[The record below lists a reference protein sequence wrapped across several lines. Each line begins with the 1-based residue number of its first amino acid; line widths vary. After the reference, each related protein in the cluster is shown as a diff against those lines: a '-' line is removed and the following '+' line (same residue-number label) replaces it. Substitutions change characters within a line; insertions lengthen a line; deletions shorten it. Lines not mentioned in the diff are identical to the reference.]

1 MIMEILNNIWQALS
15 TENEM
20 LINIFCIPLTFI
32 EVYLM
37 MGIFIKLLNISSD
50 TRHKTIFLC
59 IFSLVSITSYYFIP
73 APYYSFIDY
82 IIMFIL
88 IKKVFKLNSFKSVL
102 SVISSLIIYGIIG
115 NLVLTLL
122 IKLAKIPFEK
132 ISLVPIYRLLYINS
146 TYISVFL
153 VIKLLSLKQ
162 MYLNIL
168 DNLSSYNK
176 KILFINILVGITALS
191 VQLFIT
197 FYYISSY
204 PIMFGLLNL
213 ICLITYIVVSII
225 SLNRTM
231 NLQVKTTQLENAE
244 SYNKTLSNLYDNV
257 RGFKHDFNNMI
268 DLIGGYI
275 DHNDMDGLKKYY
287 NGLRKDC
294 VRVNNSE
301 LLNPNVINNSGIYNL
316 IVCKQ
321 TKATQLK
328 VNISLEVFFDFDHL
342 HMPIYEFSRI
352 LGILLDNAIEA
363 ASECEVKQVNLMFRE
378 SRANN
383 TQIISIE
390 NTYLNKD
397 IDTKSIFE
405 KGVSSKQNHSGIGL
419 WEIKQIILK
428 NNNIVLH
435 TTVDEKYFKQ
445 QLEIYY

>member
-1 MIMEILNNIWQALS
+1 MEILNNIWQALS

-20 LINIFCIPLTFI
+20 LINFFFIPCGFI
-32 EVYLM
+32 EAYLM
-37 MGIFIKLLNISSD
+37 MEIFVTILKISCNK
-50 TRHKTIFLC
+50 HQKAIFVC
-59 IFSLVSITSYYFIP
+59 IFATFSILSYYYIP

-88 IKKVFKLNSFKSVL
+88 IEKIFKLSNFKSLL
-102 SVISSLIIYGIIG
+102 SVISSLIIYGLIG
-115 NLVLTLL
+115 NFVLTLL
-122 IKLAKIPFEK
+122 IKFAKISFENLTL
-132 ISLVPIYRLLYINS
+132 IPIYRLFYIIC
-146 TYISVFL
+146 TYIFVFIA
-153 VIKLLSLKQ
+153 IKLLNIKQ
-162 MYLNIL
+162 IYFDIL
-168 DNLSSYNK
+168 DNLSASNR
-176 KILFINILVGITALS
+176 KILLINISVGLITLS
-191 VQLFIT
+191 IQLFIT

-204 PIMFGLLNL
+204 PILFGLLNF
-213 ICLITYIVVSII
+213 ICLITYIIVSII

-405 KGVSSKQNHSGIGL
+405 KGISSKQNHSGIGL
-419 WEIKQIILK
+419 WEIKQIIHK
-428 NNNIVLH
+428 NNNIILH
-435 TTVDEKYFKQ
+435 TSVDEKYFKQ